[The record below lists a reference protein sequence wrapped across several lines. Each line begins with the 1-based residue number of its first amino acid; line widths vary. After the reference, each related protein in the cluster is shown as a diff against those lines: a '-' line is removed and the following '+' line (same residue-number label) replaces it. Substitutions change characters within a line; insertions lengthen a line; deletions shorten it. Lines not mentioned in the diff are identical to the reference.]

1 MYSVGVI
8 MGSWGLIKS
17 EESQAYF
24 HLVESGVVAAAVV
37 LTAGGAS
44 SRGEKKDETE
54 STFGMKSTSRYRGK
68 LLTLAIGSEHQWILR
83 FALRTIT
90 NLQIRGHKD
99 RRQFHYLQRDTK

>member
-44 SRGEKKDETE
+44 SRGEKKRWNGINFWDEID
-54 STFGMKSTSRYRGK
+54 
-68 LLTLAIGSEHQWILR
+68 LTLPRQILC
-83 FALRTIT
+83 
-90 NLQIRGHKD
+90 
-99 RRQFHYLQRDTK
+99 

>member
-54 STFGMKSTSRYRGK
+54 STFGMKSTSRYHGK
-68 LLTLAIGSEHQWILR
+68 SYASH
-83 FALRTIT
+83 
-90 NLQIRGHKD
+90 QIRTPVNPPVCLAH
-99 RRQFHYLQRDTK
+99 HYESADQRP